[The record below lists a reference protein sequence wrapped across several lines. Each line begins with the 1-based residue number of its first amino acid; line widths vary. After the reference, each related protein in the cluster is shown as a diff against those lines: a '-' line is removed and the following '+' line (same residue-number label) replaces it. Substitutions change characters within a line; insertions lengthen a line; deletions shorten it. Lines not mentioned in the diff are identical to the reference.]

1 MNISWLRLAVAHRML
16 QSALYISMAYVRP
29 TGLLVAVQSAAVS
42 WLGGLRI
49 ADCEPLWASAPLG
62 LWLACLWLDALCEL
76 LRAVAGC
83 TRVLVRC
90 CVSVFSLMGY
100 CL

>member
-1 MNISWLRLAVAHRML
+1 MNISWLRLAVAHGML

-49 ADCEPLWASAPLG
+49 ADCEPPVSRCG
-62 LWLACLWLDALCEL
+62 LQLRWGYGWLACG
-76 LRAVAGC
+76 LR
-83 TRVLVRC
+83 RS
-90 CVSVFSLMGY
+90 VS
-100 CL
+100 C

>member
-29 TGLLVAVQSAAVS
+29 TGLLVAVQSAAVG

-49 ADCEPLWASAPLG
+49 ADCELPVSRCGASAPLW
-62 LWLACLWLDALCEL
+62 LRLACQWLEALCEL
-76 LRAVAGC
+76 LRAVACC
-83 TRVLVRC
+83 TRVLVR
-90 CVSVFSLMGY
+90 
-100 CL
+100 